1 MSSRFKKGEGGRPK
15 GVKNKHSFNA
25 EELANKYEMQPLD
38 FLMAVVN
45 NDWKRLGFENAN
57 KVIIGEKSGIEFSI
71 EEPNIKMTDRVT
83 AAKEASKYL
92 YSAKQA
98 IALSSANAGLVI
110 KVVDYT
116 KKDG

>member
-1 MSSRFKKGEGGRPK
+1 MGFKKGEGGRPK
-15 GVKNKHSFNA
+15 GAKNKHSFNV
-25 EELANKYEMQPLD
+25 EEMANQYAMQPFD

-57 KVIIGEKSGIEFSI
+57 KVIIGEKNGIEFSL

-98 IALSSANAGLVI
+98 IALSTGETGI
-110 KVVDYT
+110 KIIVEDYT
-116 KKDG
+116 KK